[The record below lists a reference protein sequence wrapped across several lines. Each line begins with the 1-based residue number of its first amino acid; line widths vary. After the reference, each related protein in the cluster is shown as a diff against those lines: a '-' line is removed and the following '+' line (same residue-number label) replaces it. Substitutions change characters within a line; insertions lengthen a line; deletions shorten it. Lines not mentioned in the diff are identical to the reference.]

1 MNLLQEKRKDL
12 TNIDLFIKQLNDS
25 KKIVF
30 FGGAGVSTASG
41 IPDFRSQNGLYKKEL
56 GYSTSSEEI
65 LSIGFLNNN
74 PKEFFDFSFNHLFFP
89 YVKPSVAHKF
99 PVYLEDNDR
108 DVVVVT
114 QNIDGLHQEAGSSN
128 VIELHGTQNTATCMK
143 CNKRYDGKEI
153 FKLRDKDG
161 IPRCTYDNGI
171 VRHDVVLFSQNLN
184 DNDIRNSIKAINQAD
199 MLIVAGTSLNVYP
212 AAGLIN
218 YFIGKYIVV
227 VNKESININED
238 NVLVF
243 QEEAFR
249 EEVKRICSRLLR
261 SSVIFTSFGS

>member
-1 MNLLQEKRKDL
+1 MSLLQEKRNDL
-12 TNIDLFIKQLNDS
+12 NNIDLFIKQLNDS
-25 KKIVF
+25 RKIVF

-41 IPDFRSQNGLYKKEL
+41 IPDFRSQNGLYRKEL

-65 LSIGFLNNN
+65 LSIGFLDSN
-74 PKEFFDFSFNHLFFP
+74 PKEFFDFSFNHLYFP
-89 YVKPSVAHKF
+89 DVKPSIAHKF
-99 PVYLEDNDR
+99 PVYLEDNGR

-114 QNIDGLHQEAGSSN
+114 QNIDGLHQLVGSSN

-143 CNKRYDGKEI
+143 CNKRYDGKEVL
-153 FKLRDKDG
+153 KLRDKDG

-171 VRHDVVLFSQNLN
+171 VRHDVVLFSQSLN
-184 DNDIRNSIKAINQAD
+184 DNDIKNSIKAINQAD

-218 YFIGKYIVV
+218 YFVGKYIVV
-227 VNKESININED
+227 VNKDIIKINED

-243 QEEAFR
+243 QEDMNKVFR
-249 EEVKRICSRLLR
+249 EVMEKGIIKL
-261 SSVIFTSFGS
+261 